1 MRGRAVPDAKRPL
14 VKLIIGMIVY
24 FACFFGM
31 SRYGNVGLA
40 VLARKAGIVEISP
53 YAAASLRL
61 FGILIVMLI
70 TCLLIRQMNVF
81 FRRRRGFAYGLFVGG
96 YMFLYSVIGFVSAFS
111 SAFSAMRDADSA
123 MAATGSALSDA
134 GLGLSAASVFQDGNT
149 ILFSIIYFILVG
161 ITEELVFR
169 GIAADLL
176 LQIFFQKFPDKKPVL
191 PAVIIS
197 GLIFSAAHSVNLYV
211 ADTSGVLVQMIAAF
225 FLGMLLTAIYYRT
238 GNIYVVIFLHI
249 LNDVA
254 AAAPITIL
262 KSETSITDVISGYG
276 ASDLVMLIPYIIVLV
291 FLLRPRKLADIHK
304 IFNIAC

>member
-1 MRGRAVPDAKRPL
+1 MKISEKMRGRAVPDAKRPL

-24 FACFFGM
+24 FVCFSVM
-31 SRYGNVGLA
+31 SRYGNVGIA
-40 VLARKAGIVEISP
+40 YLARKAGIVEISP

-61 FGILIVMLI
+61 FGILVVMLI
-70 TCLLIRQMNVF
+70 TCILIRQMNVF
-81 FRRRRGFAYGLFVGG
+81 FRRRQGFAYGLFVGG

-111 SAFSAMRDADSA
+111 GAISTVSGTSEAS
-123 MAATGSALSDA
+123 
-134 GLGLSAASVFQDGNT
+134 GLSAASVFQDGNT
-149 ILFSIIYFILVG
+149 ILFSVIYFILVG

-211 ADTSGVLVQMIAAF
+211 ADASGVLVQMIAAF

-276 ASDLVMLIPYIIVLV
+276 ASDLMMLIPYIIVLV
-291 FLLRPRKLADIHK
+291 FLLRPRKLADIRK
-304 IFNIAC
+304 IFNITC